1 IEQEGDQKDQKYID
15 QGLCT
20 DHLLQTGGLQGAGG
34 KAVVV
39 PEEIQGVVQFERGK
53 GDDKYGG
60 HSQQRDQPVFEGL
73 TIVAVDDHQDQQEQD
88 QGPIVKE
95 AGNADQ
101 DGGVKDLVFYPAYG
115 LYGQEPPKGQHNKE
129 VGQDGIFMG
138 EVLGKGHGQQ
148 YKEEGGIGIGLCDFL
163 GTDGQIDDEDGQE
176 EDSETKEFQGE
187 LSLDPVFSRGQKDGT
202 EIHQEEQDGKDHMG
216 YGLCFAEKT

>member
-1 IEQEGDQKDQKYID
+1 MGVLVGKEGDPHPQEESQQKNAQLQDPATANPSEPQIEQEGDQKEQKYID

-73 TIVAVDDHQDQQEQD
+73 PIVAVDDHQDQQEQD
-88 QGPIVKE
+88 QGPIIKE

-101 DGGVKDLVFYPAYG
+101 DGGVKDLVLYPAYG
-115 LYGQEPPKGQHNKE
+115 L
-129 VGQDGIFMG
+129 
-138 EVLGKGHGQQ
+138 
-148 YKEEGGIGIGLCDFL
+148 
-163 GTDGQIDDEDGQE
+163 
-176 EDSETKEFQGE
+176 
-187 LSLDPVFSRGQKDGT
+187 
-202 EIHQEEQDGKDHMG
+202 
-216 YGLCFAEKT
+216 